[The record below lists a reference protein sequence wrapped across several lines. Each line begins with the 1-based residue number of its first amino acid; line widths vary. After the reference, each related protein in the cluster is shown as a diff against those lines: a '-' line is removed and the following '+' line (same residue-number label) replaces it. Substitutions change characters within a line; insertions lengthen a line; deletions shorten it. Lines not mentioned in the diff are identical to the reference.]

1 MIFKYTAFRELTLG
15 GFRLYEIQRGRWD
28 LAVNVAVREVDSL
41 CHGKLLQC
49 IRYALRTRA
58 LGWN

>member
-1 MIFKYTAFRELTLG
+1 MKY
-15 GFRLYEIQRGRWD
+15 RGRWD

-41 CHGKLLQC
+41 CHGKLLQF
-49 IRYALRTRA
+49 IRYALRTHA